1 MLCISYSLLFTNLL
15 TSLAEENKLG
25 PPPPAGVEDN
35 APRPPV
41 LYLSVA
47 LQIRNHYSEY
57 LNLPSESQVSHKT
70 QSYRSA
76 EQKQNTLLTCPF
88 LIIYLQPGFTRMWK
102 ENLSQHWKSKEE
114 LQPTKFSKSFPNQ
127 SINQSI
133 KKTTHV
139 LNRICLSSKVSKRWL
154 TKDALHM

>member
-47 LQIRNHYSEY
+47 QVRNHYSEY

-76 EQKQNTLLTCPF
+76 EQKQPDLSIFDYKFAAWIHSNVEREFIPTL
-88 LIIYLQPGFTRMWK
+88 K
-102 ENLSQHWKSKEE
+102 EQRRTAAN
-114 LQPTKFSKSFPNQ
+114 
-127 SINQSI
+127 
-133 KKTTHV
+133 
-139 LNRICLSSKVSKRWL
+139 KVF
-154 TKDALHM
+154 